1 MAKKRGES
9 CISILFKM
17 TILMTIMLA
26 IIVTAIFFGY
36 QKLTEFFNRGG
47 NILVPD
53 FRGMH
58 IVEVFKAKPDG
69 IDIVRRDE
77 KFDAHHE
84 RDHVIAQYP
93 EPGTVVR
100 PGKKIL
106 LSISLGMQ
114 TVNVPDLTGSGMREV
129 DLALLN
135 SSLVVGNRSYTHS
148 ENIPHDRVMNQSPLP
163 SEEYGLNQDV
173 DLLISLG
180 SAPES
185 YPLPNLSGLNL
196 DEAKNRLK
204 AWGFNFGRIFSKT
217 DAGRPKFQVISTSP
231 APYTSVRKGAVVSL
245 LISAG
250 EDSGTATEVD
260 LQRFEVL
267 GSSPSPVISRDSATP
282 EYDSVAPPRI
292 VIADDARLPINPIP
306 VPQQNHQNMRRTER
320 EVSFM
325 MPDGFMP
332 KEVKFIHITPDGRN
346 QVYAG
351 THKPLELIKV
361 NVPALHESR
370 VQIYIN
376 DVPIEEIRIEEQ
388 R

>member
-58 IVEVFKAKPDG
+58 IVEVFKAKPDA

-77 KFDAHHE
+77 KFDAYHE

-135 SSLVVGNRSYTHS
+135 SNLVVGNRSYMHS
-148 ENIPHDRVMNQSPLP
+148 KSVPHDRVMNQSPLP

-180 SAPES
+180 SVPES
-185 YPLPNLSGLNL
+185 HPLPNLSGLNL
-196 DEAKNRLK
+196 DEAKKRLK

-217 DAGRPKFQVISTSP
+217 ATGRPKFQVISTNP

-250 EDSGTATEVD
+250 EDNGTATEVD
-260 LQRFEVL
+260 LQRFEL
-267 GSSPSPVISRDSATP
+267 SGSGPARTILPDPVAP
-282 EYDSVAPPRI
+282 EQHSLAPPRI
-292 VIADDARLPINPIP
+292 VIADDARLPFNPIP
-306 VPQQNHQNMRRTER
+306 TPQQNRQTIQRTER

-346 QVYAG
+346 QVYEG

-361 NVPALHESR
+361 NVPALHGSR

-376 DVPIEEIRIEEQ
+376 DVPIEEVRIEES